1 MNAEEDRLEG
11 IVAGVLQWRGGRLGW
26 RAGQVVAS
34 IWLVLGTLIIGGLL
48 GVCAG
53 INMGKNRPVLSNPF
67 KDDSFSGR
75 MKDTGNDLMRKSG
88 EAMEDAGKAI
98 KDQFN

>member
-1 MNAEEDRLEG
+1 MKAIKYL
-11 IVAGVLQWRGGRLGW
+11 ILG
-26 RAGQVVAS
+26 
-34 IWLVLGTLIIGGLL
+34 LIIGGLL
-48 GVCAG
+48 GVGAG

-98 KDQFN
+98 KDQFNWANLPIAVYENQCKISLLVGIFPVCFFVLI